1 MKKDKNK
8 EKDTM
13 TFSEDIPQNTKKTI
27 KRLMSQLKT
36 QSKKLIIVGISS
48 LLSSA
53 AYAIIP
59 LIVGSAINNLV
70 KAIRNFDGS
79 VSVLS
84 MVTDALAM
92 PVLMLVLAS
101 IFSSFLSYVQQY
113 IISSIG
119 ENLTLSLRKEIS
131 KKLNRLP
138 LKYFDSHKT
147 GDIMSRVTNDLE
159 KVSLVMQVG
168 FMQFI
173 SSCFTIVL
181 TIISMLI
188 LNLKLSLLIFI
199 FLGISASATN
209 YVSSLSQRYYAEN
222 YAAMGDLSGKIEEV
236 YSGNRIIKV
245 FNKQEDIIE
254 EVTELNKKQFEANRR
269 AQFVDFAIYPTIRFL
284 SQLGFVT
291 TAIVGGIM
299 TLNGQISLGGIMTL
313 NGQIS
318 LGGIQAFLQYVNQV
332 SEPVTQASYVIMSLQ
347 SAIAGA
353 ERVFELLDEEE
364 EISDNKFNEL
374 SFNEHPISMGKVD
387 FKNVKFGYTAE
398 KTLIKDL
405 NLEVKPNEMVAIV
418 GPTGGGKTTLINLIM
433 RFYELN
439 EGTISIDG
447 INIKDIPRNT
457 LRRQIG
463 MVLQDTWLFE
473 GTIAENIAYG
483 RMDATRE
490 EIIAAA
496 KAASCDH
503 FIRTLEHGY
512 DTVISSETSNVSQ
525 GQMQLLTIARA
536 MLTNPTIM
544 ILDEATSSVD
554 TRTEVEIQKALSRL
568 MKDKTS
574 FVIAHRL
581 STIQN
586 ADMILVVKD
595 GDIVER
601 GNHENL
607 LAQNGFYASL
617 YYSQFEVAN

>member
-1 MKKDKNK
+1 MKKDKKKNN
-8 EKDTM
+8 DTLP
-13 TFSEDIPQNTKKTI
+13 FNEDMPQNTKKTI
-27 KRLMSQLKT
+27 KRLMSHLAPQK
-36 QSKKLIIVGISS
+36 KKLMIVGVSALI
-48 LLSSA
+48 SSA
-53 AYAIIP
+53 AYAAMP
-59 LIVGSAINNLV
+59 LMVGVAIDNLV
-70 KAIRNFDGS
+70 NIIRSFDSS

-84 MVTDALAM
+84 AVTNALAIQ
-92 PVLMLVLAS
+92 VLLLILAT
-101 IFSSFLSYVQQY
+101 IASSLLSYMQQY
-113 IISSIG
+113 IVASIG
-119 ENLTLSLRKEIS
+119 ENLTLSLRQNIS
-131 KKLNRLP
+131 EKINKLP
-138 LKYFDSHKT
+138 LRYFDSHKT
-147 GDIMSRVTNDLE
+147 GDVMSRVTNDLE
-159 KVSLVMQVG
+159 KVSMVMQVG

-173 SSCFTIVL
+173 SSCFTIIL
-181 TIISMLI
+181 TIIAMVI
-188 LNLKLSLLIFI
+188 LNPKLALLVLIFVS
-199 FLGISASATN
+199 ISAIATN
-209 YVSSLSQRYYAEN
+209 FVSQLSQRYYAEN
-222 YAAMGDLSGKIEEV
+222 FAAMGALSGKIEEV

-245 FNKQEDIIE
+245 FNQQSDVIE
-254 EVTELNKKQFEANRR
+254 EISHLNHKQFEANRK
-269 AQFVDFAIYPTIRFL
+269 AQFVDFAIYPTIRL
-284 SQLGFVT
+284 LNQLGFVA
-291 TAIVGGIM
+291 TAIVGGLM
-299 TLNGQISLGGIMTL
+299 TLS
-313 NGQIS
+313 GQIS

-332 SEPVTQASYVIMSLQ
+332 SEPVTQAAYVIMSLQ

-364 EISDNKFNEL
+364 EITDNASSTF
-374 SFNEHPISMGKVD
+374 PISNGRVT
-387 FKNVKFGYTAE
+387 FENVKFGYTPE
-398 KTLIKDL
+398 RTLIKNL

-439 EGTISIDG
+439 GGLISIDG
-447 INIKDIPRNT
+447 VNITEISRSS

-483 RMDATRE
+483 KMDATRE
-490 EIIAAA
+490 EIVAAA
-496 KAASCDH
+496 KAACCDH
-503 FIRTLEHGY
+503 FIRTLPQGY

-536 MLTNPTIM
+536 MMTNPTIM

-554 TRTEVEIQKALSRL
+554 TRTEVEIQKALSKL

-601 GNHENL
+601 GNHESL

>member
-27 KRLMSQLKT
+27 KRLMIQLKT

-173 SSCFTIVL
+173 SSFFTIVL

-199 FLGISASATN
+199 FLGISAIATN

-299 TLNGQISLGGIMTL
+299 TLNGQISLGGI
-313 NGQIS
+313 
-318 LGGIQAFLQYVNQV
+318 QAFLQYVNQV

-374 SFNEHPISMGKVD
+374 SFNEHPISKGKVD

-439 EGTISIDG
+439 GGTISIDG

>member
-1 MKKDKNK
+1 MKKDKK
-8 EKDTM
+8 KKKDTKA
-13 TFSEDIPQNTKKTI
+13 FSEDIPKNTKKAI
-27 KRLMSQLKT
+27 KRLMERLKT
-36 QSKKLIIVGISS
+36 QNKKLIIVGILV
-48 LLSSA
+48 LLSSVF
-53 AYAIIP
+53 YAVIP
-59 LIVGSAINNLV
+59 LMVGLAINNLV
-70 KAIRNFDGS
+70 YAISNFDKSES
-79 VSVLS
+79 VVSI
-84 MVTDALAM
+84 VTQALAM
-92 PVLMLVLAS
+92 PVLTLVIIS
-101 IFSSFLSYVQQY
+101 MINSFLSYIQQY
-113 IISSIG
+113 IVSSVG
-119 ENLTLSLRKEIS
+119 ENLTLSLRNDIS
-131 KKLNRLP
+131 KKINKLP
-138 LKYFDSHKT
+138 LKYFDSHKK
-147 GDIMSRVTNDLE
+147 GDVMSRVTNDPE

-173 SSCFTIVL
+173 SSCFTIIL
-181 TIISMLI
+181 TIISMII
-188 LNLKLSLLIFI
+188 LNLKLSLVIFI
-199 FLGISASATN
+199 FIGISAIATN
-209 YVSSLSQRYYAEN
+209 YVSSLSQRYYAYN
-222 YAAMGDLSGKIEEV
+222 FDAMGQLSGKIEEV
-236 YSGNRIIKV
+236 YSGNRIIKI
-245 FNKQEDIIE
+245 FNQQEDIIQ
-254 EVTELNKKQFEANRR
+254 EVTELNKKQFEANRK
-269 AQFVDFAIYPTIRFL
+269 AQFVDFAIYPTIRLL
-284 SQLGFVT
+284 SQLGFVA
-291 TAIVGGIM
+291 TAIIGGIM
-299 TLNGQISLGGIMTL
+299 TLNGQISLGA
-313 NGQIS
+313 
-318 LGGIQAFLQYVNQV
+318 IQAFLQYVNQV
-332 SEPVTQASYVIMSLQ
+332 SEPITQASYVIMSLQ

-364 EISDNKFNEL
+364 EIADIKINQSL
-374 SFNEHPISMGKVD
+374 FNEHNISRGRVD
-387 FKNVKFGYTAE
+387 FKNVKFGYTDE
-398 KTLIKDL
+398 KTLIKNL
-405 NLEVKPNEMVAIV
+405 NLEVKPNEIVAIV

-439 EGTISIDG
+439 GGYISIDG
-447 INIKDIPRNT
+447 ININEIPRNT

-483 RMDATRE
+483 NRDATRE

-496 KAASCDH
+496 KAACCDH

-512 DTVISSETSNVSQ
+512 DTVISGETSNISQ

-601 GNHENL
+601 GSHNNL
-607 LAQNGFYASL
+607 IEQNGFYASL

>member
-8 EKDTM
+8 KKHTKA
-13 TFSEDIPQNTKKTI
+13 FSEDIPKNTKKTI
-27 KRLMSQLKT
+27 KRLMERLKT
-36 QSKKLIIVGISS
+36 QNKKLIIVGILV
-48 LLSSA
+48 LLSSVF
-53 AYAIIP
+53 YAVIP
-59 LIVGSAINNLV
+59 LMVGLAINNLV
-70 KAIRNFDGS
+70 YAISNFDKS
-79 VSVLS
+79 VSVVS
-84 MVTDALAM
+84 IVTQALAM
-92 PVLMLVLAS
+92 PVLTLVIIS
-101 IFSSFLSYVQQY
+101 MINSFLSYIQQY
-113 IISSIG
+113 IVSSVG
-119 ENLTLSLRKEIS
+119 ENLTLSLRNDIS
-131 KKLNRLP
+131 KKINKLP
-138 LKYFDSHKT
+138 LKYFDSHKK
-147 GDIMSRVTNDLE
+147 GDVMSRVTNDLE

-173 SSCFTIVL
+173 SSCFTIIL
-181 TIISMLI
+181 TIISMII
-188 LNLKLSLLIFI
+188 LNLKLSLVIFI
-199 FLGISASATN
+199 FIGISAIATN
-209 YVSSLSQRYYAEN
+209 YVSSLSQRYYAYN
-222 YAAMGDLSGKIEEV
+222 FDAMGQLSGKIEEV
-236 YSGNRIIKV
+236 YSGNRIIKI
-245 FNKQEDIIE
+245 FNQQEDIIQ
-254 EVTELNKKQFEANRR
+254 EVTELNKKQFEANRK
-269 AQFVDFAIYPTIRFL
+269 AQFVDFAIYPTIRLL
-284 SQLGFVT
+284 SQLGFVA
-291 TAIVGGIM
+291 TAIIGGIM
-299 TLNGQISLGGIMTL
+299 TLNGHISLGA
-313 NGQIS
+313 
-318 LGGIQAFLQYVNQV
+318 IQAFLQYVNQV

-364 EISDNKFNEL
+364 EIADIKINQSL
-374 SFNEHPISMGKVD
+374 FNEHNISRGRVD
-387 FKNVKFGYTAE
+387 FKNVKFGYTDE
-398 KTLIKDL
+398 KTLIKNL
-405 NLEVKPNEMVAIV
+405 NLEVKPNEIVAIV

-439 EGTISIDG
+439 GGYISIDG
-447 INIKDIPRNT
+447 ININEIPRNT

-483 RMDATRE
+483 NRDATRE

-496 KAASCDH
+496 KAACCDH

-512 DTVISSETSNVSQ
+512 DTVISGDTSNISQ

-601 GNHENL
+601 GSHNNL
-607 LAQNGFYASL
+607 IEQNGFYASL

>member
-1 MKKDKNK
+1 MKKDKNI
-8 EKDTM
+8 EKDT
-13 TFSEDIPQNTKKTI
+13 TIFSEDIPQNTKKTI
-27 KRLMSQLKT
+27 KRLMRQLKT
-36 QSKKLIIVGISS
+36 QNKKLIFVGISA
-48 LLSSA
+48 LFSSA
-53 AYAIIP
+53 SYAIMP

-70 KAIRNFDGS
+70 NAIRNFDGS

-84 MVTDALAM
+84 MVTNALAM
-92 PVLMLVLAS
+92 PVLMLVLTS
-101 IFSSFLSYVQQY
+101 IISSFLSYVQQY

-188 LNLKLSLLIFI
+188 LNQKLSLLIFI
-199 FLGISASATN
+199 FLGISAIATN

-222 YAAMGDLSGKIEEV
+222 YAAMGDLSWKIEEV

-284 SQLGFVT
+284 SQLGFVA
-291 TAIVGGIM
+291 TAIV
-299 TLNGQISLGGIMTL
+299 GGIMTL

-353 ERVFELLDEEE
+353 ERVFDLLDEEE
-364 EISDNKFNEL
+364 EISDNKINEF
-374 SFNEHPISMGKVD
+374 SFNEHPISKGKVD

-483 RMDATRE
+483 RMDATRK

>member
-1 MKKDKNK
+1 MKKDKK
-8 EKDTM
+8 KKKDTKA
-13 TFSEDIPQNTKKTI
+13 FSEDIPKNTKKTI
-27 KRLMSQLKT
+27 KRLMERLKT
-36 QSKKLIIVGISS
+36 QNKKLIIVGILV
-48 LLSSA
+48 LLSSVF
-53 AYAIIP
+53 YAVIP
-59 LIVGSAINNLV
+59 LMVGLAINNLV
-70 KAIRNFDGS
+70 YAISNFDKSES
-79 VSVLS
+79 VVSI
-84 MVTDALAM
+84 VTQALAM
-92 PVLMLVLAS
+92 PVLTLVIIS
-101 IFSSFLSYVQQY
+101 MINSFLSYIQQY
-113 IISSIG
+113 IVSSVG
-119 ENLTLSLRKEIS
+119 ENLTLSLRNDIS
-131 KKLNRLP
+131 KKINKLP
-138 LKYFDSHKT
+138 LKYFDSHKK
-147 GDIMSRVTNDLE
+147 GDVMSRVTNDLE

-173 SSCFTIVL
+173 SSCFTIIL

-188 LNLKLSLLIFI
+188 LNLKLSLVIFI
-199 FLGISASATN
+199 FIGISAIATN
-209 YVSSLSQRYYAEN
+209 YVSSLSQRYYAYN
-222 YAAMGDLSGKIEEV
+222 FDAMGQLSGKIEEV
-236 YSGNRIIKV
+236 YSGNRIIKI
-245 FNKQEDIIE
+245 FNQQEDIIQ
-254 EVTELNKKQFEANRR
+254 EVTELNKKQFEANRK
-269 AQFVDFAIYPTIRFL
+269 AQFVDFAIYPTIRLL
-284 SQLGFVT
+284 SQLGFVA
-291 TAIVGGIM
+291 TAIIGGIM
-299 TLNGQISLGGIMTL
+299 TLNGQISLGA
-313 NGQIS
+313 
-318 LGGIQAFLQYVNQV
+318 IQAFLQYVNQV

-364 EISDNKFNEL
+364 EIADIKINQSL
-374 SFNEHPISMGKVD
+374 FNEHNISRGKVD
-387 FKNVKFGYTAE
+387 FKNVKFGYTDE
-398 KTLIKDL
+398 KTLIKNL
-405 NLEVKPNEMVAIV
+405 NLEVKPNEIVAIV

-439 EGTISIDG
+439 GGYISIDG
-447 INIKDIPRNT
+447 ININEIPRNT

-483 RMDATRE
+483 NRDATRE

-496 KAASCDH
+496 KAACCDH

-512 DTVISSETSNVSQ
+512 DTVISGETSNISQ

-601 GNHENL
+601 GSHNNL
-607 LAQNGFYASL
+607 IEQNGLYASL

>member
-1 MKKDKNK
+1 MNKDKNK
-8 EKDTM
+8 KKHTKA
-13 TFSEDIPQNTKKTI
+13 FSEDIPKNTKKTI
-27 KRLMSQLKT
+27 KRLMKRLKT
-36 QSKKLIIVGISS
+36 QNKKLIIVGILV
-48 LLSSA
+48 LLSSVF
-53 AYAIIP
+53 YAVIP
-59 LIVGSAINNLV
+59 LMVGLAINNLV
-70 KAIRNFDGS
+70 YAISNFDKS
-79 VSVLS
+79 VSVVSIVTKALS
-84 MVTDALAM
+84 M
-92 PVLMLVLAS
+92 PVLTLVIIS
-101 IFSSFLSYVQQY
+101 MVNSFLSYIQQY
-113 IISSIG
+113 IVSSVG
-119 ENLTLSLRKEIS
+119 ENLTLSLRKDIS
-131 KKLNRLP
+131 KKINKLP
-138 LKYFDSHKT
+138 LKYFDSHKK
-147 GDIMSRVTNDLE
+147 GDVMSRVTNDLE

-173 SSCFTIVL
+173 SSCFTIIL
-181 TIISMLI
+181 TIISMII
-188 LNLKLSLLIFI
+188 LNLKLSLIIFI
-199 FLGISASATN
+199 FIGISAIATN
-209 YVSSLSQRYYAEN
+209 YVSSLSQRYYAYN
-222 YAAMGDLSGKIEEV
+222 FHAMGQLSGKIEEV
-236 YSGNRIIKV
+236 YSGNRIIKI
-245 FNKQEDIIE
+245 FNQQEDIIQ
-254 EVTELNKKQFEANRR
+254 EVTELNKKQFEANRK
-269 AQFVDFAIYPTIRFL
+269 AQFVDFAIYPTIRLL
-284 SQLGFVT
+284 SQLGFVA
-291 TAIVGGIM
+291 TAIIGGIM
-299 TLNGQISLGGIMTL
+299 TLNGHISLGA
-313 NGQIS
+313 
-318 LGGIQAFLQYVNQV
+318 IQAFLQYVNQV

-364 EISDNKFNEL
+364 EIADIKINESL
-374 SFNEHPISMGKVD
+374 FNEHTISKGKVD
-387 FKNVKFGYTAE
+387 FKNVKFGYTDE
-398 KTLIKDL
+398 KTLIKNL
-405 NLEVKPNEMVAIV
+405 NLEVKPNEIVAIV

-439 EGTISIDG
+439 GGYISIDG
-447 INIKDIPRNT
+447 ININEIPRNT

-483 RMDATRE
+483 NRDATRE

-496 KAASCDH
+496 KAACCDH

-512 DTVISSETSNVSQ
+512 DTVISGETSNISQ

-601 GNHENL
+601 GSHDNL
-607 LAQNGFYASL
+607 IEQNGFYASL

>member
-1 MKKDKNK
+1 MKKDKVV
-8 EKDTM
+8 
-13 TFSEDIPQNTKKTI
+13 FSEDIPQNTKKTI
-27 KRLMSQLKT
+27 KRLIKALKV
-36 QSKKLIIVGISS
+36 QNKKLIIVGILTIFSS
-48 LLSSA
+48 IFYPIILLM
-53 AYAIIP
+53 IG
-59 LIVGSAINNLV
+59 LAINNLV
-70 KAIRNFDGS
+70 SAISNFDKS
-79 VSVLS
+79 TNILEVVAQ
-84 MVTDALAM
+84 ALTK
-92 PVLMLVLAS
+92 PVLMLIVIS
-101 IFSSFLSYVQQY
+101 IVSSVLSYIQQY
-113 IISSIG
+113 IISSVG
-119 ENLTLSLRKEIS
+119 ENLTLSLREDIS
-131 KKLNRLP
+131 KKINKLP
-138 LKYFDSHKT
+138 LKYFDSHKK
-147 GDIMSRVTNDLE
+147 GDVMSRVTNDLE

-173 SSCFTIVL
+173 SSCFTIIF

-188 LNLKLSLLIFI
+188 LNVKLSLLIFI
-199 FLGISASATN
+199 FIGISSIATN
-209 YVSSLSQRYYAEN
+209 YVSKLSQRYYAYN
-222 YAAMGDLSGKIEEV
+222 FNAMGQLSGKIEEV
-236 YSGNRIIKV
+236 YSGNNIIKI
-245 FNKQEDIIE
+245 FNKQNDVIE
-254 EVTELNKKQFEANRR
+254 EVTELNKKQFEANKK

-284 SQLGFVT
+284 NQLGFIA
-291 TAIVGGIM
+291 TAIV
-299 TLNGQISLGGIMTL
+299 GGIMTL

-332 SEPVTQASYVIMSLQ
+332 SEPITQASYVIMSLQ

-364 EISDNKFNEL
+364 EILNSKLNESLLNKC
-374 SFNEHPISMGKVD
+374 PISKGKVE
-387 FKNVKFGYTAE
+387 FKNVKFGYTDE
-398 KTLIKDL
+398 KTLIKNL

-433 RFYELN
+433 RFYELKA
-439 EGTISIDG
+439 GSILIDG
-447 INIKDIPRNT
+447 VNIKEIPRNI

-473 GTIAENIAYG
+473 GTIAENISYG
-483 RMDATRE
+483 KMDATRE

-496 KAASCDH
+496 KAACCDH

-512 DTVISSETSNVSQ
+512 DTVISSETANISQ

-554 TRTEVEIQKALSRL
+554 TRTEIEIQKALSRL

-601 GNHENL
+601 GIHKTL
-607 LAQNGFYASL
+607 LEQNGFYASL

>member
-8 EKDTM
+8 KKETVV
-13 TFSEDIPQNTKKTI
+13 FSEDIPKNTKKTI
-27 KRLMSQLKT
+27 RRLIGTLKT
-36 QSKKLIIVGISS
+36 QNKKLIIVGILA
-48 LLSSA
+48 LLSSIF
-53 AYAIIP
+53 YAVIP
-59 LIVGSAINNLV
+59 LMVGVAINNLV
-70 KAIRNFDGS
+70 NAINSFDKS

-84 MVTDALAM
+84 MVAQALAM
-92 PVLMLVLAS
+92 PVLMLVLIS
-101 IFSSFLSYVQQY
+101 IVNSFLTYIQQY
-113 IISSIG
+113 IISSVG
-119 ENLTLSLRKEIS
+119 ENLTLSLRKDIS
-131 KKLNRLP
+131 KKINKLP
-138 LKYFDSHKT
+138 LKYFDSHKK
-147 GDIMSRVTNDLE
+147 GDVMSRVTTDLE

-173 SSCFTIVL
+173 SSCFTIIF

-199 FLGISASATN
+199 FIGISAIATN
-209 YVSSLSQRYYAEN
+209 YVSSLSQRYYAYN
-222 YAAMGDLSGKIEEV
+222 FDAMGELSGKIEEV
-236 YSGNRIIKV
+236 YSGNRIVKI
-245 FNKQEDIIE
+245 FNQQENVIQ
-254 EVTELNKKQFEANRR
+254 EVTELNKKQFEANRK
-269 AQFVDFAIYPTIRFL
+269 AQFIDFAIYPTIRL
-284 SQLGFVT
+284 LNQLGFIA
-291 TAIVGGIM
+291 TAIV
-299 TLNGQISLGGIMTL
+299 GGIMTL

-364 EISDNKFNEL
+364 EVADNKLNEF
-374 SFNEHPISMGKVD
+374 SFDKNLISKGKVD
-387 FKNVKFGYTAE
+387 FKNVKFGYTDE
-398 KTLIKDL
+398 KTLIKNL

-439 EGTISIDG
+439 GGAISIDG
-447 INIKDIPRNT
+447 VNINEIPRNI

-483 RMDATRE
+483 KMDATRE

-496 KAASCDH
+496 KAACCDH

-536 MLTNPTIM
+536 MLTNPTVM

-595 GDIVER
+595 GDIIER
-601 GNHENL
+601 GTHQSL
-607 LAQNGFYASL
+607 LEQNGFYASL

>member
-199 FLGISASATN
+199 FLGISAIATN

-291 TAIVGGIM
+291 TAIV
-299 TLNGQISLGGIMTL
+299 GGIMTL

>member
-1 MKKDKNK
+1 MKKDKNI
-8 EKDTM
+8 EKDT
-13 TFSEDIPQNTKKTI
+13 TIFSEDIPQNTKKTI
-27 KRLMSQLKT
+27 KRLMRQLKT
-36 QSKKLIIVGISS
+36 QNKKLIFVGISA
-48 LLSSA
+48 LFSSA
-53 AYAIIP
+53 SYAIMP

-70 KAIRNFDGS
+70 NAIRNFDGS

-84 MVTDALAM
+84 MVTNALAM
-92 PVLMLVLAS
+92 PVLMLVLTS
-101 IFSSFLSYVQQY
+101 IISSFLSYVQQY

-188 LNLKLSLLIFI
+188 LNQKLSLLIFI
-199 FLGISASATN
+199 FLGISAIATN

-284 SQLGFVT
+284 SQLGFVA
-291 TAIVGGIM
+291 TAIV
-299 TLNGQISLGGIMTL
+299 GGIMTL

-353 ERVFELLDEEE
+353 ERVFDLLDEEE
-364 EISDNKFNEL
+364 EITDNKFHEF
-374 SFNEHPISMGKVD
+374 SFNEHPISKGKVD

-439 EGTISIDG
+439 GGTISIDG

>member
-1 MKKDKNK
+1 MNKDKKKNN
-8 EKDTM
+8 DTLP
-13 TFSEDIPQNTKKTI
+13 FNEDMPQNTKKTI
-27 KRLMSQLKT
+27 KRLMSHLAPQK
-36 QSKKLIIVGISS
+36 KKLMIVGVSALI
-48 LLSSA
+48 SSA
-53 AYAIIP
+53 AYAAMP
-59 LIVGSAINNLV
+59 LMVGVAIDNLV
-70 KAIRNFDGS
+70 NIIRSFDGS

-84 MVTDALAM
+84 AVTNALAI
-92 PVLMLVLAS
+92 PVLLLILAT
-101 IFSSFLSYVQQY
+101 IASSLLSYMQQY
-113 IISSIG
+113 IVASIG
-119 ENLTLSLRKEIS
+119 ENLTLSLRQDIS
-131 KKLNRLP
+131 EKINKLP
-138 LKYFDSHKT
+138 LRYFDSHKT
-147 GDIMSRVTNDLE
+147 GDVMSRVTNDLE
-159 KVSLVMQVG
+159 KVSMVMQVG

-173 SSCFTIVL
+173 SSCFTIIL
-181 TIISMLI
+181 TIIAMVI
-188 LNLKLSLLIFI
+188 LNPKLALLVLIFVS
-199 FLGISASATN
+199 ISAIATN
-209 YVSSLSQRYYAEN
+209 FVSQLSQRYYAEN
-222 YAAMGDLSGKIEEV
+222 FAAMGALSGKIEEV

-245 FNKQEDIIE
+245 FNQQSDVIE
-254 EVTELNKKQFEANRR
+254 EISQLNHKQFEANRK
-269 AQFVDFAIYPTIRFL
+269 AQFVDFAIYPTIRL
-284 SQLGFVT
+284 LNQLGFVA
-291 TAIVGGIM
+291 TAIVGGLM
-299 TLNGQISLGGIMTL
+299 TLS
-313 NGQIS
+313 GQIS

-332 SEPVTQASYVIMSLQ
+332 SEPVTQAAYVIMSLQ

-364 EISDNKFNEL
+364 EITDKASSTF
-374 SFNEHPISMGKVD
+374 PISNGRVT
-387 FKNVKFGYTAE
+387 FENVKFGYTPE
-398 KTLIKDL
+398 RTLIKNL

-439 EGTISIDG
+439 RGLISIDG
-447 INIKDIPRNT
+447 VNITEISRSA

-483 RMDATRE
+483 KMDATRE
-490 EIIAAA
+490 EIVAAA
-496 KAASCDH
+496 KAACCDH
-503 FIRTLEHGY
+503 FIRTLPQGY

-536 MLTNPTIM
+536 MMTNPTIM

-554 TRTEVEIQKALSRL
+554 TRTEVEIQKALSKL

-601 GNHENL
+601 GNHESL

-617 YYSQFEVAN
+617 YYSQFEAAN

>member
-299 TLNGQISLGGIMTL
+299 TLNGQISLGGI
-313 NGQIS
+313 
-318 LGGIQAFLQYVNQV
+318 QAFLQYVNQV

-595 GDIVER
+595 GDIVEI

>member
-1 MKKDKNK
+1 MKKDENK
-8 EKDTM
+8 KKDTM
-13 TFSEDIPQNTKKTI
+13 VFSEDIPKNTKKTI
-27 KRLMSQLKT
+27 KRLMKRLKT
-36 QSKKLIIVGISS
+36 QNKKLIIVGISA

-53 AYAIIP
+53 SYAVMP
-59 LIVGSAINNLV
+59 LMVGAAINNLLN
-70 KAIRNFDGS
+70 AIRSFDGS
-79 VSVLS
+79 MSVIA
-84 MVTDALAM
+84 MVTNALAM
-92 PVLMLVLAS
+92 PVFMLVLTS
-101 IFSSFLSYVQQY
+101 IVSSLLSYIQQY
-113 IISSIG
+113 IVSSIG
-119 ENLTLSLRKEIS
+119 ENLTLSLRKDIS
-131 KKLNRLP
+131 EKINRLP

-147 GDIMSRVTNDLE
+147 GDVMSRVTTDLE

-181 TIISMLI
+181 TIIAMVI
-188 LNLKLSLLIFI
+188 LNPKLSFLIFI
-199 FLGISASATN
+199 FIGISAIATN
-209 YVSSLSQRYYAEN
+209 FVSKLSQRYYADN
-222 YAAMGDLSGKIEEV
+222 FATMGELSGKVEEV

-245 FNKQEDIIE
+245 FNQQSNIIE
-254 EVTELNKKQFEANRR
+254 EVSQLNKKQFEANRK
-269 AQFVDFAIYPTIRFL
+269 AQFIDFAIYPVIRL
-284 SQLGFVT
+284 VNQLGFVVI
-291 TAIVGGIM
+291 AIV
-299 TLNGQISLGGIMTL
+299 GGIMTL

-332 SEPVTQASYVIMSLQ
+332 SEPITQASYVIMSLQ

-364 EISDNKFNEL
+364 ETIDNRASTFTKSN
-374 SFNEHPISMGKVD
+374 GRVA
-387 FKNVKFGYTAE
+387 FKNVKFGYTQDR
-398 KTLIKDL
+398 TLIKDL

-439 EGTISIDG
+439 GGAISIDG
-447 INIKDIPRNT
+447 VNITEVSRST

-483 RMDATRE
+483 KMDATRE

-496 KAASCDH
+496 KSACCDH
-503 FIRTLEHGY
+503 FIRTLPEGY
-512 DTVISSETSNVSQ
+512 DTVISSETANVSQ

-601 GNHENL
+601 GNHESL
-607 LAQNGFYASL
+607 LIQNGFYASL

>member
-1 MKKDKNK
+1 M
-8 EKDTM
+8 
-13 TFSEDIPQNTKKTI
+13 PQNTKKTI
-27 KRLMSQLKT
+27 IRLMARLKT
-36 QSKKLIIVGISS
+36 QNKKLIIVGILV

-53 AYAIIP
+53 SYAIIP
-59 LIVGSAINNLV
+59 LMVGAAINNLV
-70 KAIRNFDGS
+70 KVIGSFDKS

-84 MVTDALAM
+84 MVTQALAI
-92 PVLMLVLAS
+92 PVLILVLTS
-101 IFSSFLSYVQQY
+101 IINCVLSYIQQY
-113 IISSIG
+113 IIASVG
-119 ENLTLSLRKEIS
+119 ENLTLSLRKDIS
-131 KKLNRLP
+131 EKINRLP

-147 GDIMSRVTNDLE
+147 GEIMSRVTTDLE
-159 KVSLVMQVG
+159 KVSHVMQVG
-168 FMQFI
+168 FIQFI
-173 SSCFTIVL
+173 SSCFTIIL
-181 TIISMLI
+181 SMISMLI
-188 LNLKLSLLIFI
+188 LSPKLSILIFI
-199 FLGISASATN
+199 FIGISAVATN
-209 YVSSLSQRYYAEN
+209 YVSSLSQRYYGYN
-222 YAAMGDLSGKIEEV
+222 FAAMGELSGKIEEV
-236 YSGNRIIKV
+236 YSGNRIIKI
-245 FNKQEDIIE
+245 FNQQEDTIHQMI
-254 EVTELNKKQFEANRR
+254 ELNKKQLEANRKS
-269 AQFVDFAIYPTIRFL
+269 QFVDFAIYPTIRLL
-284 SQLGFVT
+284 SQLGFVA

-299 TLNGQISLGGIMTL
+299 TMNGQISLGA
-313 NGQIS
+313 
-318 LGGIQAFLQYVNQV
+318 IQAFLQYVNQV
-332 SEPVTQASYVIMSLQ
+332 SEPITLASYDIMSLQ

-364 EISDNKFNEL
+364 EIADHESSVNEY
-374 SFNEHPISMGKVD
+374 SISKGNVE
-387 FKNVKFGYTAE
+387 FKHVKFGYTE
-398 KTLIKDL
+398 DKILIRDL

-433 RFYELN
+433 RYYELQ
-439 EGTISIDG
+439 GGAISIDG
-447 INIKDIPRNT
+447 VNINEIPRNI

-483 RMDATRE
+483 KMDATRD

-496 KAASCDH
+496 KAACCDH

-512 DTVISSETSNVSQ
+512 DTVISSETSNISQ
-525 GQMQLLTIARA
+525 GQMQLLTIARG

-601 GNHENL
+601 GNHQSL

-617 YYSQFEVAN
+617 YYSQFEVASSGM

>member
-1 MKKDKNK
+1 MKKDKDK
-8 EKDTM
+8 VV
-13 TFSEDIPQNTKKTI
+13 FSEDIPQNTKKTI
-27 KRLMSQLKT
+27 KRLIKALKV
-36 QSKKLIIVGISS
+36 QNKKLIIVGILTIFSS
-48 LLSSA
+48 IF
-53 AYAIIP
+53 YTIIP
-59 LIVGSAINNLV
+59 LMIGLAINNLV
-70 KAIRNFDGS
+70 SAISNFDKS
-79 VSVLS
+79 TNILEVV
-84 MVTDALAM
+84 VQALTK
-92 PVLMLVLAS
+92 PVLVLILIS
-101 IFSSFLSYVQQY
+101 IISSILSYIQQY
-113 IISSIG
+113 IISSVG
-119 ENLTLSLRKEIS
+119 ENLTLSLREDIS
-131 KKLNRLP
+131 KKINKLP
-138 LKYFDSHKT
+138 LKYFDSHKK
-147 GDIMSRVTNDLE
+147 GDVMSRVTNDLE

-173 SSCFTIVL
+173 SSCFTIIF

-188 LNLKLSLLIFI
+188 LNVKLSLLIFI
-199 FLGISASATN
+199 FIGISSIATN
-209 YVSSLSQRYYAEN
+209 YVSKLSQRYYAYN
-222 YAAMGDLSGKIEEV
+222 FNAMGQLSGKIEEV
-236 YSGNRIIKV
+236 YSGNNIIKI
-245 FNKQEDIIE
+245 FNKQNDVIE
-254 EVTELNKKQFEANRR
+254 EVTELNKKQFEANKK

-284 SQLGFVT
+284 NQLGFVA
-291 TAIVGGIM
+291 TAIV
-299 TLNGQISLGGIMTL
+299 GGIMTL

-332 SEPVTQASYVIMSLQ
+332 SEPITQASYVIMSLQ

-364 EISDNKFNEL
+364 EISDSKLNESLLNKC
-374 SFNEHPISMGKVD
+374 PISKGKVE
-387 FKNVKFGYTAE
+387 FKNVKFGYTDE
-398 KTLIKDL
+398 KTLIKNL

-433 RFYELN
+433 RFYELKA
-439 EGTISIDG
+439 GSILIDG
-447 INIKDIPRNT
+447 VNIKEIPRNI

-473 GTIAENIAYG
+473 GTIAENISYG
-483 RMDATRE
+483 KMDATRE

-496 KAASCDH
+496 KAACCDH

-512 DTVISSETSNVSQ
+512 DTVISSETANISQ

-554 TRTEVEIQKALSRL
+554 TRTEIEIQKALSRL

-601 GNHENL
+601 GIHKTL
-607 LAQNGFYASL
+607 LEQNGFYASL

>member
-1 MKKDKNK
+1 MKKDKDK
-8 EKDTM
+8 AV
-13 TFSEDIPQNTKKTI
+13 FSEDIPQNTKKTI
-27 KRLMSQLKT
+27 KRLIKALKV
-36 QSKKLIIVGISS
+36 QNKKLIIVGILTIFSS
-48 LLSSA
+48 IF
-53 AYAIIP
+53 YTIIP
-59 LIVGSAINNLV
+59 LMIGLAINNLV
-70 KAIRNFDGS
+70 SAISNFDKS
-79 VSVLS
+79 TNILEVVAQ
-84 MVTDALAM
+84 ALTK
-92 PVLMLVLAS
+92 PVLMLIVIS
-101 IFSSFLSYVQQY
+101 IVSSVLSYIQQY
-113 IISSIG
+113 IISSVG
-119 ENLTLSLRKEIS
+119 ENLTLSLREDIS
-131 KKLNRLP
+131 KKINKLP
-138 LKYFDSHKT
+138 LKYFDSHKK
-147 GDIMSRVTNDLE
+147 GDVMSRVTNDLE

-173 SSCFTIVL
+173 SSCFTIIF

-188 LNLKLSLLIFI
+188 LNVKLSLLIFI
-199 FLGISASATN
+199 FIGISSIATN
-209 YVSSLSQRYYAEN
+209 YVSKLSQRYYAYN
-222 YAAMGDLSGKIEEV
+222 FNAMGQLSGKIEEV
-236 YSGNRIIKV
+236 YSGNNIIKI
-245 FNKQEDIIE
+245 FNKQNDVIE
-254 EVTELNKKQFEANRR
+254 EVTELNKKQFEANKR

-284 SQLGFVT
+284 NQLGFVV

-299 TLNGQISLGGIMTL
+299 TI

-332 SEPVTQASYVIMSLQ
+332 SEPITQASYVIMSLQ

-364 EISDNKFNEL
+364 EIADSKLNESL
-374 SFNEHPISMGKVD
+374 LDKCPISKGKVE
-387 FKNVKFGYTAE
+387 FKNVKFGYTDE
-398 KTLIKDL
+398 KTLIKNL
-405 NLEVKPNEMVAIV
+405 NLQVNPNEMVAIV

-433 RFYELN
+433 RFYELKA
-439 EGTISIDG
+439 GSILIDG
-447 INIKDIPRNT
+447 VNIKEIPRNI

-473 GTIAENIAYG
+473 GTIAENISYG
-483 RMDATRE
+483 KMDATRE

-496 KAASCDH
+496 KVACCDH

-512 DTVISSETSNVSQ
+512 DTVISSETANISQ

-554 TRTEVEIQKALSRL
+554 TRTEIEIQKALSRL

-601 GNHENL
+601 GIHKTL
-607 LAQNGFYASL
+607 LEQNGFYASL

>member
-1 MKKDKNK
+1 MKKDKD
-8 EKDTM
+8 KDIDIKDLG
-13 TFSEDIPQNTKKTI
+13 EDIPKNTKKTI
-27 KRLMSQLKT
+27 KRLMIRLKD
-36 QSKKLIIVGISS
+36 QKNKLIVVGVSALLGSVAYAVMPLIIGSAIDNLLKGIQSLDGSVSAISMIIEVLTIPIVLLVAVTIISS
-48 LLSSA
+48 LLS
-53 AYAIIP
+53 YI
-59 LIVGSAINNLV
+59 
-70 KAIRNFDGS
+70 
-79 VSVLS
+79 
-84 MVTDALAM
+84 
-92 PVLMLVLAS
+92 
-101 IFSSFLSYVQQY
+101 QQY
-113 IISSIG
+113 IIASIG
-119 ENLTLSLRKEIS
+119 ENLTYSLRKEIS
-131 KKLNRLP
+131 NKINKLP

-147 GDIMSRVTNDLE
+147 GDVMSRITTDLE
-159 KVSLVMQVG
+159 KVSQVMQVG

-173 SSCFTIVL
+173 SSTFTIAL
-181 TIISMLI
+181 TVIAMLL
-188 LNLKLSLLIFI
+188 LNIKLSLLIFI
-199 FLGISASATN
+199 FIGISAFATN
-209 YVSSLSQRYYAEN
+209 YVSKLSQRYYAEN
-222 YAAMGDLSGKIEEV
+222 FAVMGELTGKVEEV
-236 YSGNRIIKV
+236 YSGNAIIKV
-245 FNKQEDIIE
+245 FNKQKDVVSEM
-254 EVTELNKKQFEANRR
+254 VELNKKQFEVNRK

-284 SQLGFVT
+284 SQLGFIS
-291 TAIVGGIM
+291 TAIIGGIM
-299 TLNGQISLGGIMTL
+299 TLNGYIT
-313 NGQIS
+313 

-364 EISDNKFNEL
+364 EVKDSEYSLGKT
-374 SFNEHPISMGKVD
+374 PITEGKVN
-387 FKNVKFGYTAE
+387 FKNVKFGYTSE
-398 KTLIKDL
+398 KTLISNL

-439 EGTISIDG
+439 GGSISIDG
-447 INIKDIPRNT
+447 TNITHIPRNE

-463 MVLQDTWLFE
+463 MVLQDTWLFK
-473 GTIAENIAYG
+473 GTVAENIAYG
-483 RMDATRE
+483 NMNATRE
-490 EIIAAA
+490 DIVAAA
-496 KAASCDH
+496 KAACCDH

-512 DTVISSETSNVSQ
+512 DTVISSEIANVSQ

-536 MLTNPTIM
+536 MLTNPSIM

-601 GNHENL
+601 GNHKNL
-607 LAQNGFYASL
+607 LKQNGFYASL

>member
-1 MKKDKNK
+1 MLKKDKVV
-8 EKDTM
+8 
-13 TFSEDIPQNTKKTI
+13 FSEDIPQNTKKTI
-27 KRLMSQLKT
+27 KRLIKALKV
-36 QSKKLIIVGISS
+36 QNKKLIIVGILTIFSS
-48 LLSSA
+48 IF
-53 AYAIIP
+53 YTIIP
-59 LIVGSAINNLV
+59 LMIGLAINNLV
-70 KAIRNFDGS
+70 SAISNFDKS
-79 VSVLS
+79 TNILEVV
-84 MVTDALAM
+84 VQALTK
-92 PVLMLVLAS
+92 PILVLILIS
-101 IFSSFLSYVQQY
+101 IISSILSYIQQY
-113 IISSIG
+113 IISSVG
-119 ENLTLSLRKEIS
+119 ENLTLSLREDIS
-131 KKLNRLP
+131 KKINKLP
-138 LKYFDSHKT
+138 LKHFDSHKK
-147 GDIMSRVTNDLE
+147 GDVMSRVTNDLE

-173 SSCFTIVL
+173 SSCFTIIF

-188 LNLKLSLLIFI
+188 LNVKLSLLIFI
-199 FLGISASATN
+199 FIGISSIATN
-209 YVSSLSQRYYAEN
+209 YVSKLSQRYYAYN
-222 YAAMGDLSGKIEEV
+222 FNAMGQLSGKIEEV
-236 YSGNRIIKV
+236 YSGNNIIKI
-245 FNKQEDIIE
+245 FNKQNDVIE
-254 EVTELNKKQFEANRR
+254 EVTELNKKQFEANKR

-284 SQLGFVT
+284 NQLGFVV

-299 TLNGQISLGGIMTL
+299 TI

-332 SEPVTQASYVIMSLQ
+332 SEPITQASYVIMSLQ

-364 EISDNKFNEL
+364 EIADSKLNESL
-374 SFNEHPISMGKVD
+374 LDKCPISKGKVE
-387 FKNVKFGYTAE
+387 FKNVKFGYTDE
-398 KTLIKDL
+398 KTLIKNL
-405 NLEVKPNEMVAIV
+405 NLQVNPNEMVAIV

-433 RFYELN
+433 RFYELKA
-439 EGTISIDG
+439 GSILIDG
-447 INIKDIPRNT
+447 VNIKEIPRNI

-473 GTIAENIAYG
+473 GTIAENISYG
-483 RMDATRE
+483 KMDATRE

-496 KAASCDH
+496 KAACCDH

-512 DTVISSETSNVSQ
+512 DTVISSETANISQ

-554 TRTEVEIQKALSRL
+554 TRTEIEIQKALSRL

-601 GNHENL
+601 GIHKTL
-607 LAQNGFYASL
+607 LEQNGFYASL

>member
-8 EKDTM
+8 VKDTM

-199 FLGISASATN
+199 FLGISAIATN

-291 TAIVGGIM
+291 TAIV
-299 TLNGQISLGGIMTL
+299 GGIMTL

>member
-1 MKKDKNK
+1 MKKDKK
-8 EKDTM
+8 KKKDTKA
-13 TFSEDIPQNTKKTI
+13 FSEDIPKNTKKTI
-27 KRLMSQLKT
+27 KRLMERLKT
-36 QSKKLIIVGISS
+36 QNKKLIIVGILV
-48 LLSSA
+48 LLSSVF
-53 AYAIIP
+53 YAVIP
-59 LIVGSAINNLV
+59 LMVGLAINNLV
-70 KAIRNFDGS
+70 YAISNFDKSES
-79 VSVLS
+79 VVSI
-84 MVTDALAM
+84 VTQALAM
-92 PVLMLVLAS
+92 PVLTLVIIS
-101 IFSSFLSYVQQY
+101 MINSFLSYIQQY
-113 IISSIG
+113 IVSSVG
-119 ENLTLSLRKEIS
+119 ENLTLSLRNDIS
-131 KKLNRLP
+131 KKINKLP
-138 LKYFDSHKT
+138 LKYFDSHKK
-147 GDIMSRVTNDLE
+147 GDVMSRVTNDLE

-173 SSCFTIVL
+173 SSCFTIIL

-188 LNLKLSLLIFI
+188 LNLKLSLVIFI
-199 FLGISASATN
+199 FIGISAIATN
-209 YVSSLSQRYYAEN
+209 YVSSLSQCYYAYN
-222 YAAMGDLSGKIEEV
+222 FDAMGQLSGKIEEV
-236 YSGNRIIKV
+236 YSGNRIIKI
-245 FNKQEDIIE
+245 FNQQEDIIQ
-254 EVTELNKKQFEANRR
+254 EVTELNKKQFEANRK
-269 AQFVDFAIYPTIRFL
+269 AQFVDFAIYPTIRLL
-284 SQLGFVT
+284 SQLGFVA
-291 TAIVGGIM
+291 TAIIGGIM
-299 TLNGQISLGGIMTL
+299 TLNGQISLGA
-313 NGQIS
+313 
-318 LGGIQAFLQYVNQV
+318 IQAFLQYVNQV

-364 EISDNKFNEL
+364 EIADIKINQSL
-374 SFNEHPISMGKVD
+374 FNEHNISRGKVD
-387 FKNVKFGYTAE
+387 FKNVKFGYTDE
-398 KTLIKDL
+398 KTLIKNL
-405 NLEVKPNEMVAIV
+405 NLEVKPNEIVAIV

-439 EGTISIDG
+439 GGYISIDG
-447 INIKDIPRNT
+447 ININEIPRNT

-483 RMDATRE
+483 NRDATRE

-496 KAASCDH
+496 KAACCDH

-512 DTVISSETSNVSQ
+512 DTVISGETSNISQ

-601 GNHENL
+601 GSHNNL
-607 LAQNGFYASL
+607 IEQNGFYASL

>member
-1 MKKDKNK
+1 MKKDKVV
-8 EKDTM
+8 
-13 TFSEDIPQNTKKTI
+13 FSEDIPQNTKKTI
-27 KRLMSQLKT
+27 KRLIKALKV
-36 QSKKLIIVGISS
+36 QNKKLIIVGILTIFSS
-48 LLSSA
+48 IF
-53 AYAIIP
+53 YTIIP
-59 LIVGSAINNLV
+59 LMIGLAINNLV
-70 KAIRNFDGS
+70 SAISNFDKS
-79 VSVLS
+79 TNILEVV
-84 MVTDALAM
+84 VQALTK
-92 PVLMLVLAS
+92 PVLVLILIS
-101 IFSSFLSYVQQY
+101 IISSILSYIQQY
-113 IISSIG
+113 IISSVG
-119 ENLTLSLRKEIS
+119 ENLTLSLREDIS
-131 KKLNRLP
+131 KKINKLP
-138 LKYFDSHKT
+138 LKYFDSHKK
-147 GDIMSRVTNDLE
+147 GDVMSRVTNDLE

-173 SSCFTIVL
+173 SSCFTIIF

-188 LNLKLSLLIFI
+188 LNVKLSLLIFI
-199 FLGISASATN
+199 FIGISSIATN
-209 YVSSLSQRYYAEN
+209 YVSKLSQRYYAYN
-222 YAAMGDLSGKIEEV
+222 FNAMGQLSGKIEEV
-236 YSGNRIIKV
+236 YSGNNIIKI
-245 FNKQEDIIE
+245 FNKQNDVIE
-254 EVTELNKKQFEANRR
+254 EVTELNKKQFEANKR

-284 SQLGFVT
+284 NQLGFVV

-299 TLNGQISLGGIMTL
+299 TI

-332 SEPVTQASYVIMSLQ
+332 SEPITQASYVIMSLQ

-364 EISDNKFNEL
+364 EIADSKLNESL
-374 SFNEHPISMGKVD
+374 LDKCPISKGKVE
-387 FKNVKFGYTAE
+387 FKNVKFGYTDE
-398 KTLIKDL
+398 KTLIKNL
-405 NLEVKPNEMVAIV
+405 NLQVNPNEMVAIV

-433 RFYELN
+433 RFYELKA
-439 EGTISIDG
+439 GSILIDG
-447 INIKDIPRNT
+447 VNIKEIPRNI

-473 GTIAENIAYG
+473 GTIAENISYG
-483 RMDATRE
+483 KMDATRE

-496 KAASCDH
+496 KAACCDH

-512 DTVISSETSNVSQ
+512 DTVISSETANISQ

-554 TRTEVEIQKALSRL
+554 TRTEIEIQKALSRL

-601 GNHENL
+601 GIHKTL
-607 LAQNGFYASL
+607 LEQNGFYASL

>member
-1 MKKDKNK
+1 MNKDKNK
-8 EKDTM
+8 KKHTKA
-13 TFSEDIPQNTKKTI
+13 FSEDIPKNTKKTI
-27 KRLMSQLKT
+27 KRLMKRLKT
-36 QSKKLIIVGISS
+36 QNKKLIIVGILV
-48 LLSSA
+48 LLSSVF
-53 AYAIIP
+53 YAVIP
-59 LIVGSAINNLV
+59 MMVGLAINNLV
-70 KAIRNFDGS
+70 YAISNFDKS
-79 VSVLS
+79 VSVVSIVTKALS
-84 MVTDALAM
+84 M
-92 PVLMLVLAS
+92 PVLTLVIIS
-101 IFSSFLSYVQQY
+101 MVNSFLSYIQQY
-113 IISSIG
+113 IVSSVG
-119 ENLTLSLRKEIS
+119 ENLTLSLRKDIS
-131 KKLNRLP
+131 KKINKLP
-138 LKYFDSHKT
+138 LKYFDSHKK
-147 GDIMSRVTNDLE
+147 GDVMSRVTNDLE

-173 SSCFTIVL
+173 SSCFTIIL
-181 TIISMLI
+181 TIISMII
-188 LNLKLSLLIFI
+188 LNLKLSLIIFI
-199 FLGISASATN
+199 FIGISAIATN
-209 YVSSLSQRYYAEN
+209 YVSSLSQRYYAYN
-222 YAAMGDLSGKIEEV
+222 FHAMGQLSGKIEEV
-236 YSGNRIIKV
+236 YSGNRIIKI
-245 FNKQEDIIE
+245 FNQQEDIIQ
-254 EVTELNKKQFEANRR
+254 EVTELNKKQFEANRK
-269 AQFVDFAIYPTIRFL
+269 AQFVDFAIYPTIRLL
-284 SQLGFVT
+284 SQLGFVA
-291 TAIVGGIM
+291 TAIIGGIM
-299 TLNGQISLGGIMTL
+299 TLNGHISLGA
-313 NGQIS
+313 
-318 LGGIQAFLQYVNQV
+318 IQAFLQYVNQV

-364 EISDNKFNEL
+364 EIADIKINESL
-374 SFNEHPISMGKVD
+374 FNEHTISKGKVD
-387 FKNVKFGYTAE
+387 FKNVKFGYTDE
-398 KTLIKDL
+398 KTLIKNL
-405 NLEVKPNEMVAIV
+405 NLEVKPNEIVAIV

-439 EGTISIDG
+439 GGYISIDG
-447 INIKDIPRNT
+447 ININEIPRNT

-483 RMDATRE
+483 NRDATRE

-496 KAASCDH
+496 KAACCDH

-512 DTVISSETSNVSQ
+512 DTVISGETSNISQ

-601 GNHENL
+601 GSHDNL
-607 LAQNGFYASL
+607 IEQNGFYASL

>member
-1 MKKDKNK
+1 MKKDKK
-8 EKDTM
+8 KKKDTKA
-13 TFSEDIPQNTKKTI
+13 FSEDIPKNTKKTI
-27 KRLMSQLKT
+27 KRLMERLKT
-36 QSKKLIIVGISS
+36 QNKKLIIVGILV
-48 LLSSA
+48 LLSSVF
-53 AYAIIP
+53 YAVIP
-59 LIVGSAINNLV
+59 LMVGLAINNLV
-70 KAIRNFDGS
+70 YAISNFDKSES
-79 VSVLS
+79 VVSI
-84 MVTDALAM
+84 VTQALAM
-92 PVLMLVLAS
+92 PVLTLVIIS
-101 IFSSFLSYVQQY
+101 MINSFLSYIQQY
-113 IISSIG
+113 IVSSVG
-119 ENLTLSLRKEIS
+119 ENLTLSLRNDIS
-131 KKLNRLP
+131 KKINKLP
-138 LKYFDSHKT
+138 LKYFDSHKK
-147 GDIMSRVTNDLE
+147 GDVMSRVTNDLE

-173 SSCFTIVL
+173 SSCFTIIL

-188 LNLKLSLLIFI
+188 LNLKLSLVIFI
-199 FLGISASATN
+199 FIGISAIATN
-209 YVSSLSQRYYAEN
+209 YVSSLSQRYYAYN
-222 YAAMGDLSGKIEEV
+222 FDAMGQLSGKIEEV
-236 YSGNRIIKV
+236 YSGNRIIKI
-245 FNKQEDIIE
+245 FNQQEDIIQ
-254 EVTELNKKQFEANRR
+254 EVTELNKKQFEANRK
-269 AQFVDFAIYPTIRFL
+269 AQFVDFAIYPTIRLL
-284 SQLGFVT
+284 SQLGFVA
-291 TAIVGGIM
+291 TAIIGGIM
-299 TLNGQISLGGIMTL
+299 TLNGQISLGA
-313 NGQIS
+313 
-318 LGGIQAFLQYVNQV
+318 IQAFLQYVNQV

-364 EISDNKFNEL
+364 EIADIKINQSL
-374 SFNEHPISMGKVD
+374 FNEHNISRGKVD
-387 FKNVKFGYTAE
+387 FKNVKFGYTDE
-398 KTLIKDL
+398 KTLIKNL
-405 NLEVKPNEMVAIV
+405 NLEVKPNEIVAIV

-439 EGTISIDG
+439 GGYISIDG
-447 INIKDIPRNT
+447 ININEIPRNT

-483 RMDATRE
+483 NRDATRE

-496 KAASCDH
+496 KAACCDH

-512 DTVISSETSNVSQ
+512 DTVISGETSNISQ

-601 GNHENL
+601 GSHDNL
-607 LAQNGFYASL
+607 IEQNGFYASL

>member
-8 EKDTM
+8 KNDTM
-13 TFSEDIPQNTKKTI
+13 AFSEDIPQNTKKTI
-27 KRLMSQLKT
+27 KRLMRRLKT
-36 QSKKLIIVGISS
+36 QNKKLIIVGISA

-53 AYAIIP
+53 SYAIMP
-59 LIVGSAINNLV
+59 LIVGAAINNLLD
-70 KAIRNFDGS
+70 AIRSFDGS
-79 VSVLS
+79 GSVIS
-84 MVTDALAM
+84 MVTHALAM
-92 PVLMLVLAS
+92 PVLMLVLTS
-101 IFSSFLSYVQQY
+101 IVNSLLSYIQQY

-119 ENLTLSLRKEIS
+119 ENLTLSLRKDIS
-131 KKLNRLP
+131 EKINKLP

-147 GDIMSRVTNDLE
+147 GDVMSRVTTDLE
-159 KVSLVMQVG
+159 KVSQVMQIG

-181 TIISMLI
+181 TIIAMVI
-188 LNLKLSLLIFI
+188 LNPKLSLLIFI
-199 FLGISASATN
+199 FIGISAIATN
-209 YVSSLSQRYYAEN
+209 FVSSLSQRYYADN
-222 YAAMGDLSGKIEEV
+222 FAAMGDLSGKIEEI

-245 FNKQEDIIE
+245 FNQQSDMIE
-254 EVTELNKKQFEANRR
+254 EVSQLNKKQFEANRK

-284 SQLGFVT
+284 NQLGFVA
-291 TAIVGGIM
+291 TAIV
-299 TLNGQISLGGIMTL
+299 GGIMTL

-332 SEPVTQASYVIMSLQ
+332 SEPITQASYVIMSLQ

-364 EISDNKFNEL
+364 ETIDNTASTFPKSN
-374 SFNEHPISMGKVD
+374 GRVT
-387 FKNVKFGYTAE
+387 FKNVKFGYTQDR
-398 KTLIKDL
+398 TLIKSL

-439 EGTISIDG
+439 GGSISIDG
-447 INIKDIPRNT
+447 VNITEISRSA

-483 RMDATRE
+483 KMDATRE

-496 KAASCDH
+496 KAACCDH
-503 FIRTLEHGY
+503 FIRTLPEGY

-601 GNHENL
+601 GNHESL

>member
-8 EKDTM
+8 KKDTM

-70 KAIRNFDGS
+70 NAIRNFDGS

-199 FLGISASATN
+199 FLGISAIATN

-245 FNKQEDIIE
+245 FNQQDNIIE

-291 TAIVGGIM
+291 TAIV
-299 TLNGQISLGGIMTL
+299 GGIMTL

-463 MVLQDTWLFE
+463 MVLQETWLFE

>member
-1 MKKDKNK
+1 M
-8 EKDTM
+8 ET
-13 TFSEDIPQNTKKTI
+13 
-27 KRLMSQLKT
+27 LKT
-36 QSKKLIIVGISS
+36 QNKKLIIVGVLA
-48 LLSSA
+48 LLSSIF
-53 AYAIIP
+53 YAVIP
-59 LIVGSAINNLV
+59 LMVGVAINNLV
-70 KAIRNFDGS
+70 NAINSFDKS

-84 MVTDALAM
+84 MVAQALAM
-92 PVLMLVLAS
+92 PVLMLVLIS
-101 IFSSFLSYVQQY
+101 IVNSFLTYIQQY
-113 IISSIG
+113 IISSVG
-119 ENLTLSLRKEIS
+119 ENLTLSLRKDIS
-131 KKLNRLP
+131 KKINKLP
-138 LKYFDSHKT
+138 LKYFDSHKK
-147 GDIMSRVTNDLE
+147 GDVMSRVTTDLE

-173 SSCFTIVL
+173 SSCFTIIF

-199 FLGISASATN
+199 FIGISAIATN
-209 YVSSLSQRYYAEN
+209 YVSSLSQRYYAYN
-222 YAAMGDLSGKIEEV
+222 FDAMGELSGKIEEV
-236 YSGNRIIKV
+236 YSGNPIVKI
-245 FNKQEDIIE
+245 FNQQENVIQ
-254 EVTELNKKQFEANRR
+254 EVTELNKKQFEANRK
-269 AQFVDFAIYPTIRFL
+269 AQFIDFAIYPTIRL
-284 SQLGFVT
+284 LNQLGFIA
-291 TAIVGGIM
+291 TAIV
-299 TLNGQISLGGIMTL
+299 GGIMTL

-364 EISDNKFNEL
+364 EVADNKLNEF
-374 SFNEHPISMGKVD
+374 SFDKNLISKGKVD
-387 FKNVKFGYTAE
+387 FKNVKFGYTDE
-398 KTLIKDL
+398 KTLIKNL

-439 EGTISIDG
+439 GGAISIDG
-447 INIKDIPRNT
+447 VNINEIPRNI

-483 RMDATRE
+483 KMDATRE

-496 KAASCDH
+496 KAACCDH

-536 MLTNPTIM
+536 MLTNPTVM

-595 GDIVER
+595 GDIIER
-601 GNHENL
+601 GTHQSL
-607 LAQNGFYASL
+607 LEQNGFYASL

>member
-1 MKKDKNK
+1 MKKDKKKNS
-8 EKDTM
+8 DTLS
-13 TFSEDIPQNTKKTI
+13 FSEDIPQNTKKTI
-27 KRLMSQLKT
+27 KRLMSHLAPQK
-36 QSKKLIIVGISS
+36 KKLMIVGVSA

-53 AYAIIP
+53 VYAAMP
-59 LIVGSAINNLV
+59 LMVGVAIDNLV
-70 KAIRNFDGS
+70 NVIRSFDGS

-84 MVTDALAM
+84 VVTNALAI
-92 PVLMLVLAS
+92 PVLLLILAT
-101 IFSSFLSYVQQY
+101 IASSLLSYMQQY
-113 IISSIG
+113 IIASIG
-119 ENLTLSLRKEIS
+119 ENLTLSLRRDIS
-131 KKLNRLP
+131 EKINKLP
-138 LKYFDSHKT
+138 LRYFDSHKT
-147 GDIMSRVTNDLE
+147 GDVMSRVTNDLE
-159 KVSLVMQVG
+159 KVSMVMQVG

-173 SSCFTIVL
+173 SSCFTIIL
-181 TIISMLI
+181 TIIAMVI
-188 LNLKLSLLIFI
+188 LNPKLALLVLIFV
-199 FLGISASATN
+199 GISAIATN
-209 YVSSLSQRYYAEN
+209 FVSQLSQRYYAEN
-222 YAAMGDLSGKIEEV
+222 FAVMGALSGKIEEV

-245 FNKQEDIIE
+245 FNQQSDVIE
-254 EVTELNKKQFEANRR
+254 EISQLNHKQFEANRK
-269 AQFVDFAIYPTIRFL
+269 AQFVDFAIYPTIRL
-284 SQLGFVT
+284 LNQLGFVA
-291 TAIVGGIM
+291 TAIVGGLM
-299 TLNGQISLGGIMTL
+299 TLS
-313 NGQIS
+313 GQIS

-332 SEPVTQASYVIMSLQ
+332 SEPVTQAAYVIMSLQ

-364 EISDNKFNEL
+364 EITDNASSTF
-374 SFNEHPISMGKVD
+374 PISNGRVT
-387 FKNVKFGYTAE
+387 FENVKFGYTPE
-398 KTLIKDL
+398 RTLIKNL

-439 EGTISIDG
+439 GGLISIDG
-447 INIKDIPRNT
+447 VNITEISRSA

-483 RMDATRE
+483 KMDATRE
-490 EIIAAA
+490 EIVAAA
-496 KAASCDH
+496 KAACCDH
-503 FIRTLEHGY
+503 FIRTLPQGY
-512 DTVISSETSNVSQ
+512 DTVISSEASNVSQ

-536 MLTNPTIM
+536 MMTNPTIM

-554 TRTEVEIQKALSRL
+554 TRTEVEIQKALTKL

-586 ADMILVVKD
+586 ADMILVVRD

-601 GNHENL
+601 GNHESL

>member
-199 FLGISASATN
+199 FLGISAIATN

-299 TLNGQISLGGIMTL
+299 TLNGQISLGGI
-313 NGQIS
+313 
-318 LGGIQAFLQYVNQV
+318 QAFLQYVNQV

-353 ERVFELLDEEE
+353 ERVFKLLDEEE

>member
-27 KRLMSQLKT
+27 KRLMRQLKT
-36 QSKKLIIVGISS
+36 QNKKLIFVGISA
-48 LLSSA
+48 LISSA

-181 TIISMLI
+181 TIILMLI

-199 FLGISASATN
+199 VLGISAIATN

-299 TLNGQISLGGIMTL
+299 TLNGQISLGGI
-313 NGQIS
+313 
-318 LGGIQAFLQYVNQV
+318 QAFLQYVNQV

-353 ERVFELLDEEE
+353 ERVFDLLDEEE

-617 YYSQFEVAN
+617 YNSQFEVAN